1 MRRKRN
7 YAMMKLKF
15 QKGWYYQMVELSLP
29 VINES
34 LGQNCLLIL
43 SCVELI
49 GKELRQE
56 VIDVDREVAKYL
68 ILLKKVAKNPLVRS
82 LAKKGIEYA
91 PGIYHKLTKR
101 VKNKTLNRIFNSD
114 AAHLALNKAI
124 KTANNHLQ

>member
-1 MRRKRN
+1 
-7 YAMMKLKF
+7 
-15 QKGWYYQMVELSLP
+15 MVELSLP

-34 LGQNCLLIL
+34 LEQNCLLIL

-56 VIDVDREVAKYL
+56 VVDEGKEVMEYL

-82 LAKKGIEYA
+82 LAKEGIENA
-91 PGIYHKLTKR
+91 PGIYHNLIKR
-101 VKNKTLNRIFNSD
+101 VKNKTLNRILNSD